1 MDSLLGVVDYLGWK
15 VRRCHWLNMP
25 GEHLAPIC
33 VPAGMAG
40 IDTIG
45 FMVNT
50 WEPMEG
56 ADFPYV

>member
-1 MDSLLGVVDYLGWK
+1 MKDKLMSLAERARGAFGAPLG
-15 VRRCHWLNMP
+15 
-25 GEHLAPIC
+25 

-50 WEPMEG
+50 
-56 ADFPYV
+56 